1 MLKQNLNFLYFPF
14 CCLLFHLRKHLAE
27 AKGRGGFAGYG
38 SSRGYGYSQ
47 GYGYGSSS
55 DTYDDSPSALYWILG
70 IFGGLFVYCCGPA
83 ICRYLCESF
92 CGICDQLHDSGNSRY
107 KPDEEFSSPFIYS
120 TKEEDIKA
128 SIAQHEWKPPPVYPT
143 KDADKDI
150 EQNVQTGEE
159 QKENLIATPRNTM
172 NYYYNGEVEI
182 VNEKT
187 RQEERIKEAAL
198 CLEGNYR

>member
-1 MLKQNLNFLYFPF
+1 MLS
-14 CCLLFHLRKHLAE
+14 E
-27 AKGRGGFAGYG
+27 AKGRGGFSGYG
-38 SSRGYGYSQ
+38 SSRGYGYGYSR

-55 DTYDDSPSALYWILG
+55 DTYDDSPTALYWILG

-83 ICRYLCESF
+83 ICRYLCDAF
-92 CGICDQLHDSGNSRY
+92 CGICDQLHDSGDSRY
-107 KPDEEFSSPFIYS
+107 KPDEECSSPLIYS

-143 KDADKDI
+143 KDANKDI

-159 QKENLIATPRNTM
+159 QKENLIATQRNTM
-172 NYYYNGEVEI
+172 NDMEI
-182 VNEKT
+182 VNEKKL
-187 RQEERIKEAAL
+187 QEERIKEAAL